1 MGGGGGRNGRKGKR
15 GEVIGVISPALQQ
28 TASVEAGEASGGQA
42 DVDVIVQHVVDAVAN
57 HRVDLAFAEKLDG
70 VPEE

>member
-1 MGGGGGRNGRKGKR
+1 M
-15 GEVIGVISPALQQ
+15 ISPALQQ